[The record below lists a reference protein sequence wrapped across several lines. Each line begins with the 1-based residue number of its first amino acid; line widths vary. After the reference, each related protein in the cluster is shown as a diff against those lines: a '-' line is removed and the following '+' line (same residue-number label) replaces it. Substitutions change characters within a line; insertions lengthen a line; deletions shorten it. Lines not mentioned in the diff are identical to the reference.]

1 MEREREKERGM
12 HLCNETEGG
21 RAGVRNRDNR
31 IKEKGRQWKRWRERK
46 KEELERKKESERGK
60 EREKKI

>member
-1 MEREREKERGM
+1 M

-60 EREKKI
+60 ERERKNR